1 MISKK
6 IALINKLGLHARAA
20 SKLVTVA
27 QGYSSDISIDFG
39 DKNAN
44 AKSIMSLLV
53 LAAPY
58 QSELMLTVNGEDEQE
73 AHDAIKAL
81 IDNRFD
87 EEE

>member
-20 SKLVTVA
+20 SKLVAVA
-27 QGYSSDISIDFG
+27 QGYSSEISIELD

-58 QSELMLTVNGEDEQE
+58 ESELMLTVDGEDEQE
-73 AHDAIKAL
+73 AHDAIVAL
-81 IDNRFD
+81 IDNRFG